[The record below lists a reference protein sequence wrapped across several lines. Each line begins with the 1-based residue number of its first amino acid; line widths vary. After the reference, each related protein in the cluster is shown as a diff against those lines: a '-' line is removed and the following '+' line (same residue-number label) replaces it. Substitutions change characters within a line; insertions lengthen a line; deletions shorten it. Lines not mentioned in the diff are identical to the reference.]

1 MGRVGIRS
9 LLVHDREDRF
19 SILRSALQGLGIE
32 TARVRDCRS
41 AELALCDTPPP
52 HLVFTDVVLP
62 DGNWMDL
69 LDLTAKSK
77 EKVNL
82 IVVSQRAD
90 IRLYMDVMNHG
101 AYDFITESFTVPE
114 IVHVVRSGVD
124 NAVLGRNANPSSLP
138 KLRARS
144 AAKEGDPKAQNV
156 EAASV

>member
-1 MGRVGIRS
+1 
-9 LLVHDREDRF
+9 LVHDREDRF
-19 SILRSALQGLGIE
+19 SILKSALQGLGIE
-32 TARVRDCRS
+32 TTRARNCRS

-77 EKVNL
+77 ERVNL

-90 IRLYMDVMNHG
+90 VGLYIEVMNHG

-124 NAVLGRNANPSSLP
+124 NAVHGRNANPSSLP
-138 KLRARS
+138 KPRRRAAS
-144 AAKEGDPKAQNV
+144 KEGDPDAQNM

>member
-1 MGRVGIRS
+1 MGRERIRS

-19 SILRSALQGLGIE
+19 SILKSALQGLGIE
-32 TARVRDCRS
+32 TTRARNCRS

-77 EKVNL
+77 ERVNL
-82 IVVSQRAD
+82 IVVSPRAD

-124 NAVLGRNANPSSLP
+124 NAVQARDAGQSSLQKSRP
-138 KLRARS
+138 RS
-144 AAKEGDPKAQNV
+144 VAKESDRKPQSLG
-156 EAASV
+156 AASV